1 MRKLLCQIF
10 CKVTRSKSSP
20 SKLFGIESSTLFGI
34 ISQHGPPRGANHAI
48 CIYCSETAD
57 SLEHPLPAA
66 FGEFENAPQLVDR
79 ICRKCNNERLGVLDE
94 QLTRCGPEAFIR
106 RFYGV
111 QGRVTHDP
119 VNSFYRGSAKGQ
131 RLEMKVFDPKLGFE
145 VLLECD
151 NGACRQLC
159 QLVFIEQSG
168 KKTHQLPIRQ
178 GTSPEQLRAAF
189 NNLGVC
195 PPYDTRVF
203 ADPDERA
210 WVEPLLKATWPTFSF
225 GDTGTPASS
234 NYPDGGAVKFTL
246 TNRYFRAVAKIAFH
260 YFLTQFPDLS
270 GHEPAFSDI
279 RQFIL
284 DETTGVDRANEFVGE
299 RPRPLI
305 GEMLSGGCPTGWV
318 GHALCADITDGECRA
333 HVQLF
338 ICEDFQP
345 RVYTVRLGR
354 DAALQGYPA
363 FGHGYLHYPDGRRG
377 RFSGEAVSLTATRAD
392 FPPLPLAP
400 VIKST

>member
-1 MRKLLCQIF
+1 MDR
-10 CKVTRSKSSP
+10 P
-20 SKLFGIESSTLFGI
+20 
-34 ISQHGPPRGANHAI
+34 GAANLPI
-48 CIYCSETAD
+48 CIYCLVTAD

-66 FGEFENAPQLVDR
+66 FGEFENAPQLVDH
-79 ICRKCNNERLGVLDE
+79 ICRRCNNERLGVLDE

-111 QGRVTHDP
+111 QGRVMHDP

-131 RLEMKVFDPKLGFE
+131 RLEAKVFDPKLGFE

-151 NGACRQLC
+151 NGVWRQLC

-168 KKTHQLPIRQ
+168 KKTHHLPIRK
-178 GTSPEQLRAAF
+178 GTNPEQLRAAF
-189 NNLGVC
+189 DKLGVC
-195 PPYDTRVF
+195 PPSDNSVLV
-203 ADPDERA
+203 DPEEQV
-210 WVEPLLKATWPTFSF
+210 WVQPLLKAVWPTISFS
-225 GDTGTPASS
+225 DTGTPASS

-246 TNRYFRAVAKIAFH
+246 TNRYFRAVAKIGFH
-260 YFLTQFPDLS
+260 YFLTQFPELS

-284 DETTGVDRANEFVGE
+284 DEATGVDRANEFVGE
-299 RPRPLI
+299 RPQPLI
-305 GEMLSGGCPTGWV
+305 GEMLGGGRPAGWV
-318 GHALCADITDGECRA
+318 GHALCADISDGECRA

-345 RVYTVRLGR
+345 SIYTVRLGR
-354 DAALQGYPA
+354 NVALQGSTA
-363 FGHGYLHYPDGRRG
+363 FGHGYMYYTDGPRG
-377 RFSGEAVSLTATRAD
+377 KFSGEAVRLTATRAD
-392 FPPLPLAP
+392 FPLLPLTP